1 MEDLKKQVDYWKS
14 EAERYKK
21 AYNHLR
27 EFGEI
32 SGDKYNEVI
41 HRGAIIALNDLRDEL
56 KKREIVVDKSKTN
69 PFILSTFEFREALKT
84 IQVID
89 VYRAIDIVEEKA
101 NALIKE
107 N

>member
-1 MEDLKKQVDYWKS
+1 MEDLKKQVDYWKA
-14 EAERYKK
+14 EAEQYKK
-21 AYNHLR
+21 AYNDLI

-32 SGDKYNEVI
+32 SRDKYKEII
-41 HRGAIIALNDLRDEL
+41 HRGAIIALNELRDEL

-69 PFILSTFEFREALKT
+69 PFILSTFDFSEVLKT

-101 NALIKE
+101 NALIRG